1 MSRQRELSVLLAIQ
15 IVQQHHNLNTMTY
28 LTNLDPFPI
37 NSLSKGDVV
46 YYADA
51 HAIETDAIHL
61 LQVTTVAAI
70 TSTSVLFDNGRK
82 FLLSGEEVTR
92 GSKGAIYA
100 YTSLAKAM
108 VTEAQN
114 KLALLNDV
122 KAVNFNSLSLQQ
134 LSMILDVARGAFTQ
148 VSAPSPCGGGC
159 RDTVQVAG
167 IDIDISDIEPTPT
180 VEAPIGIP
188 DATYELSDEDEDE
201 DEEYAGNE
209 DYE

>member
-1 MSRQRELSVLLAIQ
+1 
-15 IVQQHHNLNTMTY
+15 MTY

-61 LQVTTVAAI
+61 LQVTTVVSI
-70 TSTSVLFDNGRK
+70 TSTSVSFDNGRK
-82 FLLSGEEVTR
+82 FLLSGEEITR
-92 GSKGAIYA
+92 GNKGAIYA
-100 YTSLAKAM
+100 YTSLTRAM

-122 KAVNFNSLSLQQ
+122 KAINFNSLSLQQ
-134 LSMILDVARGAFTQ
+134 LSMILDVAKGAFTLM
-148 VSAPSPCGGGC
+148 SAPSPCSGDC
-159 RDTVQVAG
+159 NEVEPILSFVKDLRENTVQVAG

-180 VEAPIGIP
+180 VEAPIGIS
-188 DATYELSDEDEDE
+188 DATYELSDEDEDD

>member
-1 MSRQRELSVLLAIQ
+1 
-15 IVQQHHNLNTMTY
+15 MTY
-28 LTNLDPFPI
+28 LTNLDPFPV
-37 NSLSKGDVV
+37 NSLTKGDVV

-122 KAVNFNSLSLQQ
+122 KAINFNSLSLQQ

-180 VEAPIGIP
+180 VEAPIGIS
-188 DATYELSDEDEDE
+188 DATYELSDEDEDD

>member
-1 MSRQRELSVLLAIQ
+1 
-15 IVQQHHNLNTMTY
+15 MTY

-92 GSKGAIYA
+92 GNKGAIYA

-122 KAVNFNSLSLQQ
+122 KAINFNSLSLQQ
-134 LSMILDVARGAFTQ
+134 LSMILDVSRGAFTQ

-159 RDTVQVAG
+159 GDTVQVAG
-167 IDIDISDIEPTPT
+167 IDIDISDVEPISK

-201 DEEYAGNE
+201 DEDDDEEYAGNE

>member
-1 MSRQRELSVLLAIQ
+1 
-15 IVQQHHNLNTMTY
+15 MTY
-28 LTNLDPFPI
+28 LTNLDPSPV

-61 LQVTTVAAI
+61 LQVTTVASI

-92 GSKGAIYA
+92 GNKGAIYA
-100 YTSLAKAM
+100 YTSLTKAM
-108 VTEAQN
+108 VSEAQN

-122 KAVNFNSLSLQQ
+122 KAINFNSLSLQQ
-134 LSMILDVARGAFTQ
+134 LSMILDVSRGAFTQ
-148 VSAPSPCGGGC
+148 ITAPTPCGGGC

-167 IDIDISDIEPTPT
+167 IDIDISDIESIPT
-180 VEAPIGIP
+180 VEAPIGIA
-188 DATYELSDEDEDE
+188 DATYELSEAELDDVEDAD
-201 DEEYAGNE
+201 DEEFSDDELGLIEA
-209 DYE
+209 

>member
-1 MSRQRELSVLLAIQ
+1 
-15 IVQQHHNLNTMTY
+15 MTY

-37 NSLSKGDVV
+37 KSLSKGDVV

-100 YTSLAKAM
+100 YTSLTKAM

-122 KAVNFNSLSLQQ
+122 KAINFNSLSLQQ

-148 VSAPSPCGGGC
+148 ITAPAPCGGCGN
-159 RDTVQVAG
+159 TVKVAG
-167 IDIDISDIEPTPT
+167 IEVELEQKPTVTYYDDSTIEVSSPIAFTDASYELTESELDDIE
-180 VEAPIGIP
+180 
-188 DATYELSDEDEDE
+188 DADDNDGWDEDPIEEDPNYDPDKE
-201 DEEYAGNE
+201 
-209 DYE
+209 